1 MNATK
6 YQIFLKTVECGS
18 FTKAAADLNFSQ
30 SGISHAINSL
40 EEELGVTLLSRNRGG
55 VTLTGDGRAMAY
67 RAGAEL
73 CNMEMPGL
81 HAGVKY
87 FCRNGQATWE
97 GVLRDRDGVPIGPFL
112 EKPDPLYGD
121 ITMEV
126 NKRHIES
133 YTKSARSPVY
143 MDMTGLSREQL
154 DLMEH
159 WLRQEGNSTLLR
171 HFRQEGIDMIDTAV
185 EFSTYV
191 LKLPISSGIVFNGGS
206 ETCVPGLYA
215 AGDEGYGGISG
226 AAVTGW
232 WAASRNMVRP
242 WSHGCTFWMIPMR

>member
-1 MNATK
+1 
-6 YQIFLKTVECGS
+6 
-18 FTKAAADLNFSQ
+18 
-30 SGISHAINSL
+30 
-40 EEELGVTLLSRNRGG
+40 
-55 VTLTGDGRAMAY
+55 
-67 RAGAEL
+67 
-73 CNMEMPGL
+73 
-81 HAGVKY
+81 
-87 FCRNGQATWE
+87 
-97 GVLRDRDGVPIGPFL
+97 
-112 EKPDPLYGD
+112 
-121 ITMEV
+121 
-126 NKRHIES
+126 
-133 YTKSARSPVY
+133 

-232 WAASRNMVRP
+232 WAADSARAYAADKSLADAGQLRP
-242 WSHGCTFWMIPMR
+242 KAEECLNLAEELCAREDGRTGWKPGWPWRTSPGITAGICAPTPCWKRGWRICAAFMRGRGRR